1 MNRTQTLTELG
12 PIVGLS
18 PEGRVLR
25 WLDIEVYGARC
36 KYERDPS
43 SYWDEMFMSAVE
55 EGARAD
61 SVRKLKR
68 LVGI

>member
-1 MNRTQTLTELG
+1 M
-12 PIVGLS
+12 
-18 PEGRVLR
+18 LR

-43 SYWDEMFMSAVE
+43 YWDEVFMSAVE

-61 SVRKLKR
+61 SVRRLKR
-68 LVGI
+68 LVGT